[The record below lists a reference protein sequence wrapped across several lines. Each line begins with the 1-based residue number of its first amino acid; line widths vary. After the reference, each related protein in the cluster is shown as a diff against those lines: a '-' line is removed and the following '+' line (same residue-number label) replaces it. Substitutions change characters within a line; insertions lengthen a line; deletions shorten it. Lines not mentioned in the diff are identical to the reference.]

1 MHLGT
6 TRFVWAMQ
14 CDFLMEIL
22 LYSSSFIETLSFYL
36 RHKGGIR
43 MFVCLEDHLCYQKK
57 DTRASK
63 PGTGSTLWNMRCDIL
78 TNKHNHKDKADS
90 NSQKRRSGK
99 WHR

>member
-36 RHKGGIR
+36 RHKGGICLYALKII
-43 MFVCLEDHLCYQKK
+43 FVIRKK

-63 PGTGSTLWNMRCDIL
+63 TGTGSTLWNMRCDIL

-99 WHR
+99 WHG